1 MKLAEITLNEI
12 QFYVSR
18 QVDLHPALHASFLK
32 QLVELQR
39 KEKVCLTPRAIFEQ
53 YEQKFKKTGS

>member
-18 QVDLHPALHASFLK
+18 QVDLHPDLYASFLQ
-32 QLVELQR
+32 QLNDMAR
-39 KEKVCLTPRAIFEQ
+39 KDTVSLLPSTILENFHRRL
-53 YEQKFKKTGS
+53 KKTG

>member
-18 QVDLHPALHASFLK
+18 QVDLHPVVYASFLK
-32 QLVELQR
+32 QLVELQH
-39 KEKVCLTPRAIFEQ
+39 KEKLCLTPRAIFEQ
-53 YEQKFKKTGS
+53 HQRKYEKTGT